1 MKSININ
8 GYEYYIDT
16 RIFLHPLRSVSDYRD
31 SSDPL
36 TRRLYAAL
44 DDESVKKESP
54 FYGYYADYLLDDIFF
69 VCACLFEDRDPK
81 RQIDKH
87 LGWTTM
93 EADEDYRELPLYYS
107 LAKDCCGIYSCVLA
121 VLAVQRE
128 LPSKVRD
135 FMQAAQQK
143 IVESRWANDFIRA
156 QATILKALDGD
167 DGTPQLYDTDLRP
180 SVRLK
185 GLQWTAENR
194 PSWLEPFLTPDGI
207 RMLLSRIRDAKE
219 RTAAID
225 LFQRQQR
232 LSTTADPSYDWVG
245 FFDALRTE
253 QQQTGKIKYE
263 PATDQEPPAPEPE
276 QTAQLQQQLAE
287 KDALIA
293 KLQQEIE
300 ELKNAP
306 TSQAPTEDAAETAS
320 LKQKIEDLGKT
331 IEDLKKQLK
340 TAGEERVCQVVEEAL
355 EGTEDMDKEER
366 KEKYNAIKGLLEVDS
381 VPKKAKAAIKALLRA
396 SKKKPDASQTTINNF
411 NGPVEQVANNIE
423 EQHITKE
430 KKQQ

>member
-1 MKSININ
+1 MRSININ
-8 GYEYYIDT
+8 GYEYQSTYLL
-16 RIFLHPLRSVSDYRD
+16 FSPRSVSYYRG

-44 DDESVKKESP
+44 NAESVKEVSP
-54 FYGYYADYLLDDIFF
+54 FYSRDAGILLNNIFF

-93 EADEDYRELPLYYS
+93 EADEDYRELPLYYT
-107 LAKDCCGIYSCVLA
+107 LAKYCCALYSCVLT

-128 LPSKVRD
+128 LPKKVRD

-143 IVESRWANDFIRA
+143 IVESRWANDFRRA

-180 SVRLK
+180 SVSLE
-185 GLQWTAENR
+185 GLRWIAENY
-194 PSWLEPFLTPDGI
+194 PVEMEPFLTPDGI
-207 RMLLSRIRDAKE
+207 RMVLSRIRDAEE
-219 RTAAID
+219 RTAAIN

-232 LSTTADPSYDWVG
+232 LSTTADPIYDWVG
-245 FFDALRTE
+245 FFAGLRTE
-253 QQQTGKIKYE
+253 LQQTSKTE
-263 PATDQEPPAPEPE
+263 QESATDQEPPAPEPE

-287 KDALIA
+287 NDALIA

-306 TSQAPTEDAAETAS
+306 KSQAPTEDTAETAS

-340 TAGEERVCQVVEEAL
+340 TAGEEYVCRIINDEL
-355 EGTEDMDKEER
+355 KGTEKM
-366 KEKYNAIKGLLEVDS
+366 IDS
-381 VPKKAKAAIKALLRA
+381 VRFRKYEKMEYLLTMKGVPEKAKDAIKALLISNKSGA
-396 SKKKPDASQTTINNF
+396 PQTTANNF
-411 NGPVEQVANNIE
+411 HGPVEQVANNIE

>member
-1 MKSININ
+1 MRSININ
-8 GYEYYIDT
+8 GYLSTYLL
-16 RIFLHPLRSVSDYRD
+16 FSPRSKSDYRD

-44 DDESVKKESP
+44 DAESEKEVSP
-54 FYGYYADYLLDDIFF
+54 FYHCAADCLLDYIFF
-69 VCACLFEDRDPK
+69 VCACLFEDRDPTL
-81 RQIDKH
+81 QIDKH

-93 EADEDYRELPLYYS
+93 KANGPYRELPLAFLS
-107 LAKDCCGIYSCVLA
+107 AKDCCGIYSCVLT

-128 LPSKVRD
+128 LPQKVRD

-143 IVESRWANDFIRA
+143 IAKSRWAYDFRQT

-180 SVRLK
+180 SVSLK
-185 GLQWTAENR
+185 VLRWIATNR
-194 PSWLEPFLTPDGI
+194 PSALEPFLTPDGI

-225 LFQRQQR
+225 FFQRQQR

-263 PATDQEPPAPEPE
+263 PATNQEPPAPEPE

-306 TSQAPTEDAAETAS
+306 KSQAPTEDAAETAS

-340 TAGEERVCQVVEEAL
+340 TAGEERVCQVVAEAL

-366 KEKYNAIKGLLEVDS
+366 KEKYNEIKGLLEVDS
-381 VPKKAKAAIKALLRA
+381 VPRKAKTAIKALLRA
-396 SKKKPDASQTTINNF
+396 SKKESGAPQTTINNF
-411 NGPVEQVANNIE
+411 HGPVEQVANNIE

>member
-1 MKSININ
+1 MYSININ
-8 GYEYYIDT
+8 GYEYLSKHLL
-16 RIFLHPLRSVSDYRD
+16 FSSRSESDYRD

-36 TRRLYAAL
+36 TWRLYAAL
-44 DDESVKKESP
+44 DAECEKEESP
-54 FYGYYADYLLDDIFF
+54 VYFCNTEILLNDIFF
-69 VCACLFEDRDPK
+69 VCACLFEDRDPTL
-81 RQIDKH
+81 QIDKH
-87 LGWTTM
+87 LGWTTKK
-93 EADEDYRELPLYYS
+93 AYVKYRELPLFYK
-107 LAKDCCGIYSCVLA
+107 LAKYCCGIYSCVLA

-128 LPSKVRD
+128 LPQKVRD

-143 IVESRWANDFIRA
+143 IVESRWANNFRRTR
-156 QATILKALDGD
+156 ATILKALDGD

-180 SVRLK
+180 SVSLKRLR
-185 GLQWTAENR
+185 WIATNYPEEM
-194 PSWLEPFLTPDGI
+194 EPFLTPDGI
-207 RMLLSRIRDAKE
+207 RMTLSRIRDAKE

-225 LFQRQQR
+225 FFLIQQC
-232 LSTTADPSYDWVG
+232 LSTTADPSYDWEG
-245 FFDALRTE
+245 FFAGLRTE
-253 QQQTGKIKYE
+253 LQQTGKIKYE
-263 PATDQEPPAPEPE
+263 PATDQDPPAPEPE

-293 KLQQEIE
+293 KLQQEIN

-306 TSQAPTEDAAETAS
+306 KSQAPTEDATETAS

-340 TAGEERVCQVVEEAL
+340 TAGEERVCQVVAEAL
-355 EGTEDMDKEER
+355 EGTGDMDKEER

-381 VPKKAKAAIKALLRA
+381 VPKKAKTAIRALLKA

-411 NGPVEQVANNIE
+411 HGPVEQVANNIE